1 MVTSRFQLG
10 LIATLAVGLGFSLA
24 SSNAIGYPAGV
35 AVSLGSNPVW
45 STGGTP
51 ATSAV
56 VASPVG
62 EDLIITDFVV
72 GGPNSYWHRVVFTL
86 GDGTILAGFVATGA
100 RPTIVN
106 FESGIR
112 IPAGDTLT
120 MSFSCYTGRTDYRYT
135 LSGYHAQS

>member
-10 LIATLAVGLGFSLA
+10 LIATLAVGLGFSL
-24 SSNAIGYPAGV
+24 SSSEAIGYPAGA
-35 AVSLGSNPVW
+35 AVSLGANPVW
-45 STGGTP
+45 STGGAP

-72 GGPNSYWHRVVFTL
+72 GGPNSYWNRVEFTL
-86 GDGTILAGFVATGA
+86 SDGTVLAGFSSTGV
-100 RPTIVN
+100 RPTNVN

-112 IPAGDTLT
+112 VPAGDSLT
-120 MSFSCYTGRTDYRYT
+120 MSFECYSGREHFRYT
-135 LSGYHAQS
+135 LSGYYAQP